1 MTSIK
6 TDDHGA
12 IRLITIAR
20 PEKKNA
26 LTRAIY
32 DALSAA
38 VRAADA
44 DPAVKVIVL
53 TGTGDSFSAGNDIQ
67 DFVASPP
74 PVSRTVGPGGLFA
87 ALDDAKKPVI
97 AAVNG
102 MAVGI
107 GTTALLHCDLVYA
120 ASSARFRLPF
130 VSIGILPEGGSSM
143 ILPAMLGHRRAA
155 EALLFGDW
163 IDAGK
168 AEAWG
173 LVNAVFA
180 PDALM
185 AEVMARAERLA
196 QLPARLLRMTKA
208 LMVTPG
214 ASLQGRMD
222 EELGLIAEQIGK
234 PEAQEAF
241 AALAEKRKPDFSRF
255 D

>member
-1 MTSIK
+1 MTNIK
-6 TDDHGA
+6 TSDRNGV
-12 IRLITIAR
+12 RTITIDR

-32 DALSAA
+32 DALSATI
-38 VRAADA
+38 RAADA
-44 DPAVKVIVL
+44 APGVKIIVL

-67 DFVASPP
+67 DFLASPP
-74 PVSRTVGPGGLFA
+74 TVSREVGPGGLFA

-120 ASSARFRLPF
+120 ATTARFKLPF
-130 VSIGILPEGGSSM
+130 VGIGIVPEGGSSM
-143 ILPAMLGHRRAA
+143 ILPALLGRRRAA

-163 IDAGK
+163 IDATK
-168 AEAWG
+168 ALSWG
-173 LVNAVFA
+173 LVNDVFEPGALLAAVQ
-180 PDALM
+180 D
-185 AEVMARAERLA
+185 RAERLA
-196 QLPARLLRMTKA
+196 HQPARLLRLTKA
-208 LMVTPG
+208 LMMRTEG
-214 ASLQGRMD
+214 SLQGRMD
-222 EELGLIAEQIGK
+222 EELGLAAEQIPL

-241 AALAEKRKPDFSRF
+241 QALAERRKPDFSRF